1 MTTRE
6 VIQMLKREGF
16 EVVSQNKHLKLRKGD
31 RTVLVPMHKGDVAT
45 GTLRSIFKQAG
56 LK

>member
-1 MTTRE
+1 
-6 VIQMLKREGF
+6 MLKREGF